1 MYPGA
6 AFAATVTADAL
17 PAEML
22 ALVASSAQEQ
32 DVTMFTTP
40 KLGDLHSK
48 FDHLPD
54 SCEVLVAVSH
64 SSVNPADTYPSA
76 PFPQVMG
83 SDLSGTV
90 LQVQDTCKR
99 LKIGDRVWADI
110 GAVTE
115 FGGRK
120 GKENGACAPLAV
132 ALESQLGHMPKN
144 LDFEEAAALPKVA
157 LTGYKAMTWYGGA
170 PYTSNNG
177 TFLLLGGSGGT
188 GTAGIQLAKALG
200 ATRIITTC
208 SAEHAE
214 YVKSLGADEVIDYH
228 NANWWEVL
236 APGSVNAIYD
246 CVGQK
251 GTGNNAMPILAAGG
265 HYVTLTGELPTSV
278 PEGKHASAFINS
290 DTNLDN
296 VDLLDALR
304 DLVEAEKLRFT
315 KRKSYDLAN
324 VLAAFNESA
333 GGHVD
338 GKLVIKMPALNT
350 DVAPV
355 LV

>member
-1 MYPGA
+1 MYTGA
-6 AFAATVTADAL
+6 ALAAAVATNAL
-17 PAEML
+17 PSEMP
-22 ALVASSAQEQ
+22 ALVASSAAKQE
-32 DVTMFTTP
+32 VTIFKTP

-48 FDHLPD
+48 FDNLPD
-54 SCEVLVAVSH
+54 SCEVLVAISH

-90 LQVQDTCKR
+90 VETQDTCKR
-99 LKIGDRVWADI
+99 LKVGDKVWADI

-115 FGGRK
+115 FGGSK
-120 GKENGACAPLAV
+120 GKENGAYAPLAV

-170 PYTSNNG
+170 PYTSSNG

-188 GTAGIQLAKALG
+188 GTVGIQLAKALG
-200 ATRIITTC
+200 ATKVITTC
-208 SAEHAE
+208 SAENAE

-228 NANWWEVL
+228 SANWWEVL
-236 APGSVNAIYD
+236 DKGSVNAIYD
-246 CVGQK
+246 CVGQA
-251 GTGNNAMPILAAGG
+251 GTGDNAMPILAEGG
-265 HYVTLTGELPTSV
+265 YYVTLRGQLPTSV
-278 PEGKHASAFINS
+278 PKGKHASAFINS

-304 DLVEAEKLRFT
+304 DLAEAEKLRFA
-315 KRKSYDLAN
+315 KRKSYDLVD

-338 GKLVIKMPALNT
+338 GKLVIKMPALSA
-350 DVAPV
+350 DAVV
-355 LV
+355 V